1 MLRFYPVD
9 EHVAF
14 GPMPSGREIV
24 EAAAMFDVI
33 VAVVEEHE
41 FEYDP
46 AWLEG
51 KVRFVHIPVPDY
63 RWPRLGQLLST
74 ARLVAE
80 EAEKGAKVLIHC
92 LGGVGRSATV
102 AAGYLVYRYRVPA
115 RRAVEYVRS
124 LRPGAVEHPGQE
136 GVLRAAEA
144 ALAAGLEPGVGGVG
158 EEYLRA
164 AGMLAEALASA
175 RVAGLHAVGEL
186 VRGEGRGAGV
196 LARLRA
202 MGEDLAKVAL
212 LDLEE
217 QGPGEYLLRSV
228 LVGYGEVVEAEL
240 PALAEEIKRAFPFT
254 AREVVAAEPE
264 YW

>member
-14 GPMPSGREIV
+14 GSMPSGREIV
-24 EAAAMFDVI
+24 EAAALFDVI

-41 FEYDP
+41 LEYDP

-51 KVRFVHIPVPDY
+51 RARFVHVPVPDY

-74 ARLVAE
+74 VRLVAE

-92 LGGVGRSATV
+92 LGGIGRSATM

-144 ALAAGLEPGVGGVG
+144 VLAAGIEPGVGDG
-158 EEYLRA
+158 EEYLRV
-164 AGMLAEALASA
+164 AGMLAEALAAA
-175 RVAGLHAVGEL
+175 RVAGLHAVGEVL
-186 VRGEGRGAGV
+186 RGVGRGARV

-217 QGPGEYLLRSV
+217 RGPGEYLLRPV

-240 PALAEEIKRAFPFT
+240 PTLAEELKKAFPFT
-254 AREVVAAEPE
+254 ARKVVAAEPE